1 MPLKPAEETDLL
13 DTSTATDPPQIV
25 SLSDATTESTE
36 ESSTSSSSEVSLE
49 DREPGT
55 VLPSE
60 ILAILSVLL
69 GDSISDLTPEQL
81 EDIVADFGERLSQLL
96 SVAAVIMQVPLA
108 DQNPIYQD
116 LISQFNNES

>member
-1 MPLKPAEETDLL
+1 MPLAPAEETIVDPS
-13 DTSTATDPPQIV
+13 DTSATDPPQIV
-25 SLSDATTESTE
+25 SLSDATSETTE
-36 ESSTSSSSEVSLE
+36 ESSTASSAEN
-49 DREPGT
+49 REAGVP
-55 VLPSE
+55 LPTE
-60 ILAILSVLL
+60 IMAILSVLL
-69 GDSISDLTPEQL
+69 GDSISELTTEQL